1 MIGELIIS
9 NNIKLVKAVSK
20 YRLLKKFDNLN
31 EEGSIV
37 FRNMKTGDVYLF
49 LKSIPDLEQLVIIDY
64 YQRLIAA
71 INQQITN
78 RGEAISDPILAE

>member
-37 FRNMKTGDVYLF
+37 FRNMKTKYSKFYIYIV
-49 LKSIPDLEQLVIIDY
+49 LKIVI
-64 YQRLIAA
+64 L
-71 INQQITN
+71 
-78 RGEAISDPILAE
+78 LASNNFF

>member
-37 FRNMKTGDVYLF
+37 FRNMKTKYSKFYIYIV
-49 LKSIPDLEQLVIIDY
+49 LKIVI
-64 YQRLIAA
+64 L
-71 INQQITN
+71 
-78 RGEAISDPILAE
+78 LASNNFFKLMIYS